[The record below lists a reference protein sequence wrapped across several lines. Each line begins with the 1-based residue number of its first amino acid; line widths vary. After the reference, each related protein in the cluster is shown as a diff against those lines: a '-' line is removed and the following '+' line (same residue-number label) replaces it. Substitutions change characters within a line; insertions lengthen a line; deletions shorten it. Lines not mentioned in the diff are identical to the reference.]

1 MKPLHRSFIE
11 RALARKFKQL
21 KEAVQYAATTNP
33 RLVSAR
39 ILPPTFD
46 SVGGDMT
53 VERPTRNYGDKRNTM
68 VGLEHSS
75 VLDPTLMPRTAA
87 LLGSLDMAGPKKSQP
102 TDPKELIGMVQGRM
116 EDNLN
121 FTLNRHRGESQKE
134 IDKRSPQWYSASSKM
149 NKGFA
154 KNEGV
159 REDTAHAVTA
169 SLSPQTAWPI
179 NTSMSER
186 IIHTYKQKSHLPFSP
201 EMHSFVDKILATPT
215 ADGTQSELHR
225 HMSEIRGRGYHELPT
240 LLHKAAWVR
249 AYDESHHSQSYREP
263 LPDGGF
269 SRDFMKNQDGKP
281 TKMQWG
287 NPENI
292 AKALSVLESEDKM
305 KSDKSHTEDHH
316 LGVISAAVGEKPKVR
331 SFYNNLSQ
339 PDAPPTAAGE
349 MADVTADIHTSA
361 DAYGRADLTSML
373 HTNKKMKTER
383 PEFSRDF
390 GGMVMGGPPTSKKSG
405 SIGLYPIVA
414 QAVTN
419 VGKQRDLRGNQTQSL
434 GWSDR
439 QVDSRMVQ
447 ASAEASKQV
456 RDMHTAMH
464 TGELS
469 HPEFLKHY
477 GSLIGSLPPRKLSWA
492 GVPANDISTSFQD
505 ISKSNRVITENTS
518 WIINWV
524 NSRLRQK
531 YLIN

>member
-1 MKPLHRSFIE
+1 MNPLHRSFIE
-11 RALARKFKQL
+11 RAVTKNKQL
-21 KEAVQYAATTNP
+21 KEAVKYAATTNP

-39 ILPPTFD
+39 MLPPTFD
-46 SVGGDMT
+46 STGGDMT
-53 VERPTRNYGDKRNTM
+53 VERPTRNYGANRNTM

-75 VLDPTLMPRTAA
+75 KLDPTLIPRTAA

-102 TDPKELIGMVQGRM
+102 TDPKELIGIVQGRM
-116 EDNLN
+116 QDNLN

-186 IIHTYKQKSHLPFSP
+186 IIHTYKQKSHHPFSP
-201 EMHSFVDKILATPT
+201 KMGSFVDKILATPT
-215 ADGTQSELHR
+215 ADNKESNLQK

-240 LLHKAAWVR
+240 MEHKAAWVR
-249 AYDESHHSQSYREP
+249 AYDEAHHNQSYREP

-269 SRDFMKNQDGKP
+269 SKDFMKNQDGKD

-287 NPENI
+287 SLENI
-292 AKALSVLESEDKM
+292 GKALSVLESEDKM
-305 KSDKSHTEDHH
+305 KSDKSHTEAHH
-316 LGVISAAVGEKPKVR
+316 LGVISAAVGDKPKVR

-349 MADVTADIHTSA
+349 MPDVTADIHTSA

-373 HTNKKMKTER
+373 HTNKKMKSER

-390 GGMVMGGPPTSKKSG
+390 GGMVMGGAPGSKKSG

-447 ASAEASKQV
+447 ASPAASKQV

-477 GSLIGSLPPRKLSWA
+477 GSLIGSLPPKELSWI
-492 GVPANDISTSFQD
+492 GTPANDISTSFQD
-505 ISKSNRVITENTS
+505 ISKSNRVITEHTK
-518 WIINWV
+518 WITNWV
-524 NSRLRQK
+524 SSRLRQK

>member
-1 MKPLHRSFIE
+1 MNPLHRSFIQ
-11 RALARKFKQL
+11 RAITKNKQL
-21 KEAVQYAATTNP
+21 KEAVKYAATTNP
-33 RLVSAR
+33 RLVSPR
-39 ILPPTFD
+39 IVPGTP
-46 SVGGDMT
+46 
-53 VERPTRNYGDKRNTM
+53 NYGAKRNTM

-75 VLDPTLMPRTAA
+75 KLDPTLIPKTAKI
-87 LLGSLDMAGPKKSQP
+87 LGSLDMAGPEKSQP
-102 TDPKELIGMVQGRM
+102 KDPKELIGMVQGRM

-186 IIHTYKQKSHLPFSP
+186 IIHTYKQKSHHPFSP

-215 ADGTQSELHR
+215 ADGKESNLQK

-240 LLHKAAWVR
+240 MEHKAAWTR
-249 AYDESHHSQSYREP
+249 AYDESHHNQSYREP

-269 SRDFMKNQDGKP
+269 SKDFIKNENGKEA
-281 TKMQWG
+281 KMQWG
-287 NPENI
+287 SLENI

-305 KSDKSHTEDHH
+305 KSDKSHTEAHH
-316 LGVISAAVGEKPKVR
+316 LGVISAAVGKKPKVR

-349 MADVTADIHTSA
+349 MPDVTADIHASA

-373 HTNKKMKTER
+373 HTSPKIKKER
-383 PEFSRDF
+383 AEFSRDF
-390 GGMVMGGPPTSKKSG
+390 GGMVMGGAPSSKKSG
-405 SIGLYPIVA
+405 SVGLYPIVT
-414 QAVTN
+414 QAITN
-419 VGKQRDLRGNQTQSL
+419 VGKKIDLRGNQAQSKL
-434 GWSDR
+434 WSGR
-439 QVDSRMVQ
+439 QVDSRAVQ
-447 ASAEASKQV
+447 ASPEASKQV
-456 RDMHTAMH
+456 RNMHTAMRS
-464 TGELS
+464 GDLS
-469 HPEFLKHY
+469 HPEFLKQY
-477 GSLIGSLPPRKLSWA
+477 GSLIGSLPEKKLSWV
-492 GVPANDISTSFQD
+492 GTPANDISTSFQD
-505 ISKSNRVITENTS
+505 ISKSNRVITEHTK
-518 WIINWV
+518 WITNWV
-524 NSRLRQK
+524 SSRLRQK